1 VRALVL
7 GGYGAVGARIVTQLR
22 SGGDVAIAAG
32 RDPARADRV
41 VNLADAST
49 LQAALSDVDVVVNA
63 AGVED
68 PAVAALITG
77 YGAALVDITASTGY
91 VAALERLDPPR
102 PVFLSVG
109 LAPGLTN
116 LLAAAVH
123 AAAPGP
129 VDLAV
134 FLGAGERHGAAAVAW
149 SYGLLGRRFHDPAT
163 GGQVRNYTQPRR
175 FDLPGLGRRRL
186 YRADFSDQHAL
197 TRDLQVPVRTYFGL
211 DSRLATATLA
221 ALTRIPGASHAPQ
234 GLPLPGSDRW
244 LVLARTEDGT
254 SRWASGRVESH
265 ATAVL
270 AATATRVAAELP
282 AGIHHLHQV
291 LTLADVPAER
301 GIHMLAGHSS

>member
-1 VRALVL
+1 MRALVL

-109 LAPGLTN
+109 LAQ
-116 LLAAAVH
+116 A
-123 AAAPGP
+123 
-129 VDLAV
+129 
-134 FLGAGERHGAAAVAW
+134 
-149 SYGLLGRRFHDPAT
+149 
-163 GGQVRNYTQPRR
+163 
-175 FDLPGLGRRRL
+175 
-186 YRADFSDQHAL
+186 
-197 TRDLQVPVRTYFGL
+197 
-211 DSRLATATLA
+211 
-221 ALTRIPGASHAPQ
+221 
-234 GLPLPGSDRW
+234 
-244 LVLARTEDGT
+244 
-254 SRWASGRVESH
+254 
-265 ATAVL
+265 
-270 AATATRVAAELP
+270 
-282 AGIHHLHQV
+282 
-291 LTLADVPAER
+291 
-301 GIHMLAGHSS
+301 

>member
-1 VRALVL
+1 MRALVL

-91 VAALERLDPPR
+91 VAALERLDLAR
-102 PVFLSVG
+102 PVLLSVG

-123 AAAPGP
+123 AAAPGRSTSPSSSEPGSGTARPRSHGPTGCWAADSTIPLPAARSATTPSRAASTCP
-129 VDLAV
+129 VW
-134 FLGAGERHGAAAVAW
+134 AGGG
-149 SYGLLGRRFHDPAT
+149 YT
-163 GGQVRNYTQPRR
+163 GPTSPT
-175 FDLPGLGRRRL
+175 
-186 YRADFSDQHAL
+186 S
-197 TRDLQVPVRTYFGL
+197 TR
-211 DSRLATATLA
+211 SLATSKCRCGPTSAWT
-221 ALTRIPGASHAPQ
+221 PGWRPP
-234 GLPLPGSDRW
+234 PLQR
-244 LVLARTEDGT
+244 
-254 SRWASGRVESH
+254 
-265 ATAVL
+265 
-270 AATATRVAAELP
+270 
-282 AGIHHLHQV
+282 
-291 LTLADVPAER
+291 
-301 GIHMLAGHSS
+301 